1 MKQYSTGNTEG
12 NNGNNEVMPLAF
24 NGVTIATFNQDNQIW
39 MTSSD
44 LAQALGYETVT
55 AITKLY
61 NRNKTEFSDSMTQV
75 LDLNDRPKMGRTL
88 NSGAFSAKTRIF
100 SLRGCHMIAM
110 FARTDIAKAFRVWV
124 LDILDEQVGTS
135 IPAAEST
142 AIKPISDYSH
152 ADFQKLK
159 EVYKIPELAKVL
171 GVSEIQAIQRVYQS
185 YPKNQTSQP
194 SLFANDGIPPHI
206 QKVLAQ
212 FWDTVSQLD
221 LDQINHSNDPKVLA
235 ISLPEVYQQAG
246 DKLPPKSSMLTALKN
261 SLIPRFKD
269 SNHAINSRLTG
280 STKKTWVFL
289 MPNDEEA

>member
-1 MKQYSTGNTEG
+1 MSSLTVNAPQITILDNVVNMVEGLYSLNDLHRASGSNKKHQPSNFIRLDTT
-12 NNGNNEVMPLAF
+12 
-24 NGVTIATFNQDNQIW
+24 QDLIYEINR
-39 MTSSD
+39 SSD
-44 LAQALGYETVT
+44 MRNGKNNKAF
-55 AITKLY
+55 KLI
-61 NRNKTEFSDSMTQV
+61 Q
-75 LDLNDRPKMGRTL
+75 G
-88 NSGAFSAKTRIF
+88 G
-100 SLRGCHMIAM
+100 
-110 FARTDIAKAFRVWV
+110 IAKKQGTYVCKELVYAYAMWISPKFALLVIRTFDKLVT
-124 LDILDEQVGTS
+124 DEV
-135 IPAAEST
+135 IPAAESS

>member
-1 MKQYSTGNTEG
+1 MSSLTVNAPQITILDNVVNMVEGLYS
-12 NNGNNEVMPLAF
+12 
-24 NGVTIATFNQDNQIW
+24 
-39 MTSSD
+39 
-44 LAQALGYETVT
+44 
-55 AITKLY
+55 
-61 NRNKTEFSDSMTQV
+61 
-75 LDLNDRPKMGRTL
+75 LNDLHKA
-88 NSGAFSAKTRIF
+88 SGAAENHRPTFFLRNQETKELIVELEDEISDVRNCT
-100 SLRGCHMIAM
+100 SLENKVIRVVKGNSRAGSKQGTYVCKELVYRYAM
-110 FARTDIAKAFRVWV
+110 WISPKFALLVIRTFDKLVT
-124 LDILDEQVGTS
+124 DEV